1 MRSYLLFDL
10 GNVSKNGKFKHWEVE
25 IEVQMKE
32 MNIEGLHYLPEITW
46 LVLGLELCSVVPW
59 NCLTSQQGTVCSY
72 ISYIMHVSDRMTDT
86 PFQLQFTILLHE
98 CNLFSIPFVLPGF
111 FLLL

>member
-1 MRSYLLFDL
+1 MLFDL

-46 LVLGLELCSVVPW
+46 LVLGLELCSVVP
-59 NCLTSQQGTVCSY
+59 
-72 ISYIMHVSDRMTDT
+72 
-86 PFQLQFTILLHE
+86 
-98 CNLFSIPFVLPGF
+98 
-111 FLLL
+111 

>member
-59 NCLTSQQGTVCSY
+59 NCLTSQQCTICGY
-72 ISYIMHVSDRMTDT
+72 INYIMH
-86 PFQLQFTILLHE
+86 
-98 CNLFSIPFVLPGF
+98 LFLIE
-111 FLLL
+111 